1 VDPVDRRGFAGA
13 PAPQSGANHPPIP
26 CRSQPIRRPVSTRRP
41 PLSGNKTPQQTTRKD
56 RRAAER
62 TDRFAVER
70 DSRKQRTGSP
80 RSGGGSSL
88 INTRNVT
95 LVAVVVGVLIVAFI
109 GFGQLGNQVTGT
121 FKDPGI
127 KYDAS
132 IVHDNELGSASAPVT
147 LEVYGDFQCP
157 ICAKESLD
165 VEPAIVTKYVVPGK
179 LRIIHHDIAILGRP
193 KPTDPANESR
203 IAASGAV
210 CAMAQGKYWD
220 YAHWLFNNQVAENG
234 GEFTTDRVTAIA
246 KAAGIDTT
254 SFSTC
259 LAAATTTGLVD
270 EITAKAG
277 AMGINNTPT
286 MYLNG
291 APAGAPGYKTA
302 DQLSALIDA
311 ALAGPSSSPAA
322 SAAASAAPATSA
334 SASAST
340 NP

>member
-1 VDPVDRRGFAGA
+1 M
-13 PAPQSGANHPPIP
+13 
-26 CRSQPIRRPVSTRRP
+26 IRRPATTRRP

-80 RSGGGSSL
+80 RGGGGGGGSSF
-88 INTRNVT
+88 INTRNMT
-95 LVAVVVGVLIVAFI
+95 IVAVILGVLIIAFV
-109 GFGQLGNQVTGT
+109 GYKQLGDQVTGT
-121 FKDPGI
+121 LKDPGI

-147 LEVYGDFQCP
+147 LEIYGDFQCP

-165 VEPAIVTKYVVPGK
+165 VEPAIVTMYVVPGK

-193 KPTDPANESR
+193 TATDPANESR

-210 CAMAQGKYWD
+210 CATGQGKYWD
-220 YAHWLFNNQVAENG
+220 YAHWVFNNQLAENG
-234 GEFTTDRVTAIA
+234 GEFTTSRVTAIA
-246 KAAGIDTT
+246 RAAGLDTT
-254 SFSTC
+254 SFSSC
-259 LAAATTTGLVD
+259 LAAATTTDAVD
-270 EITAKAG
+270 AITAKAG
-277 AMGINNTPT
+277 TMGINQTPT
-286 MYLNG
+286 MYING

-302 DQLSALIDA
+302 DQLSVLINA
-311 ALAGPSSSPAA
+311 ALAGPSASPV
-322 SAAASAAPATSA
+322 A